1 MTASIHASCIVLA
14 AGGQAFGAPADAGI
28 LLLGESGAG
37 KSDTA
42 LRLMA
47 LGARLVSDDRTELFI
62 EDGRLAARA
71 PKTLEGLLEIRGVG
85 IVELPYLP
93 WAKVDLA
100 IELVA
105 PAAVPRLPEA
115 AWYAPPAGLRN
126 VPESRIPFLRLS
138 LTPSLPA
145 KIAAAAARLA
155 RAGPRLAS
163 QIP

>member
-1 MTASIHASCIVLA
+1 LTANIHASCVVLA
-14 AGGQAFGAPADAGI
+14 AAGQAFGAPVDAGI

-42 LRLMA
+42 LRLIA

-62 EDGRLAARA
+62 DGGRLAARA
-71 PKTLEGLLEIRGVG
+71 AKSLEGLLEIRGVG
-85 IVELPYLP
+85 IVELPRLP
-93 WAKVDLA
+93 WANVDLA

-105 PAAVPRLPEA
+105 PADAPRLPEP

-126 VPESRIPFLRLS
+126 VPELRIPLLRQS
-138 LTPSLPA
+138 LTPSIPA
-145 KIAAAAARLA
+145 KIAAAAALLA
-155 RAGPRLAS
+155 RPGPKLAS

>member
-1 MTASIHASCIVLA
+1 LTANIHASCVVLA
-14 AGGQAFGAPADAGI
+14 AAGQAFAAPPGAGI

-42 LRLMA
+42 LRLIA
-47 LGARLVSDDRTELFI
+47 LSARLVSDDRTELFI
-62 EDGRLAARA
+62 DNGRLAARA

-85 IVELPYLP
+85 IVELPHLP
-93 WAKVDLA
+93 WACIDLA
-100 IELVA
+100 LELVA
-105 PAAVPRLPEA
+105 PADVPRLPEP
-115 AWYAPPAGLRN
+115 AWYAPPSGLRN
-126 VPESRIPFLRLS
+126 VPELRIPLLRLS

-155 RAGPRLAS
+155 RPGPKLAS

>member
-1 MTASIHASCIVLA
+1 MLA
-14 AGGQAFGAPADAGI
+14 AAGQAFGAPADAGI

-42 LRLMA
+42 LRLMG

-85 IVELPYLP
+85 IVELPHLP
-93 WAKVDLA
+93 RARVDLA

-105 PAAVPRLPEA
+105 PAEVPRLPEP

-138 LTPSLPA
+138 FTPSLPA
-145 KIAAAAARLA
+145 KILAAAARLA
-155 RAGPRLAS
+155 RAGPGLAS